1 MSDVNFK
8 KLSSELSG
16 RVGWSGSLILFV
28 VLALVASLIFW
39 STIAELDNV
48 TRGEGRVIS
57 SAQNQSVQA
66 GEGGVI
72 LRRYVSENSSVSEGD
87 ILFEIDPIEAQSE
100 LNQMLKRLSALEV
113 REQRLRS
120 EIAGE
125 KSFKVTQSLSVMVP
139 AVALSEESLFTAR
152 RVELVGSVGVLEQRR
167 AQSKQDVKAGQASM
181 ASAERKMALLD
192 EEIDFV
198 DPLVREQIAP
208 ATRLLGLQRELE
220 DTRGARDR
228 ANISIDQADLSIEE
242 IEKEIENIN
251 AAYRLAALDELAKVV
266 SEKAELDQ
274 ALPRLEDRVSRT
286 IIRAPLDG
294 LVNTLN
300 FRSPGGYVRTG
311 DVVLE
316 LVPTGEALVVE
327 GKILFLFLSLINQV

>member
-8 KLSSELSG
+8 KLSSEMSG

-125 KSFKVTQSLSVMVP
+125 KSFEVTQSLSVMVP

-152 RVELVGSVGVLEQRR
+152 RVELVGSVGVLETMR
-167 AQSKQDVKAGQASM
+167 SV
-181 ASAERKMALLD
+181 ALL
-192 EEIDFV
+192 
-198 DPLVREQIAP
+198 
-208 ATRLLGLQRELE
+208 T
-220 DTRGARDR
+220 
-228 ANISIDQADLSIEE
+228 LS
-242 IEKEIENIN
+242 
-251 AAYRLAALDELAKVV
+251 A
-266 SEKAELDQ
+266 
-274 ALPRLEDRVSRT
+274 
-286 IIRAPLDG
+286 
-294 LVNTLN
+294 
-300 FRSPGGYVRTG
+300 FC
-311 DVVLE
+311 
-316 LVPTGEALVVE
+316 
-327 GKILFLFLSLINQV
+327 

>member
-125 KSFKVTQSLSVMVP
+125 KSFKVTQSP
-139 AVALSEESLFTAR
+139 KRNGA
-152 RVELVGSVGVLEQRR
+152 GSGP
-167 AQSKQDVKAGQASM
+167 
-181 ASAERKMALLD
+181 
-192 EEIDFV
+192 F
-198 DPLVREQIAP
+198 
-208 ATRLLGLQRELE
+208 
-220 DTRGARDR
+220 
-228 ANISIDQADLSIEE
+228 
-242 IEKEIENIN
+242 
-251 AAYRLAALDELAKVV
+251 
-266 SEKAELDQ
+266 
-274 ALPRLEDRVSRT
+274 
-286 IIRAPLDG
+286 
-294 LVNTLN
+294 
-300 FRSPGGYVRTG
+300 
-311 DVVLE
+311 
-316 LVPTGEALVVE
+316 
-327 GKILFLFLSLINQV
+327 